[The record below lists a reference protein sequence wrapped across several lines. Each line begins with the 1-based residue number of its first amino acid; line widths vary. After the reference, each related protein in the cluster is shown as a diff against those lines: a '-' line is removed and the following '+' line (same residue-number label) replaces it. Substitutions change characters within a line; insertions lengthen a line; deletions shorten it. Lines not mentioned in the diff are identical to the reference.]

1 MPNRPATRVHLCPAG
16 AVRYTP
22 GGQGGKD
29 MSTST
34 NRELVERWY
43 QALAAN
49 DFDTIFDLHHEDV
62 VYNMVGNT
70 PVSGRL
76 YGKDACC
83 RGMIGEKLLEKLV
96 PGQIRFAREWKI
108 VAAEGDRVVGLMK
121 GGGPTRDGELYEQT
135 YCEIFTIR
143 DGKIAELHAFFDT
156 VLVEHCLFGNR
167 LERPE
172 TPVADP
178 LRIG

>member
-1 MPNRPATRVHLCPAG
+1 
-16 AVRYTP
+16 
-22 GGQGGKD
+22 
-29 MSTST
+29 MSTAA

-43 QALAAN
+43 RALAAN
-49 DFDTIFDLHHEDV
+49 DFDTIFDLHHDDV

-96 PGQIRFAREWKI
+96 PEEIRFAREWKI
-108 VAAEGDRVVGLMK
+108 VAAEGDRVVGLMR

-143 DGKIAELHAFFDT
+143 DGKIVEMHNFFDT
-156 VLVEHCLFGNR
+156 VLVEQCLFDN
-167 LERPE
+167 
-172 TPVADP
+172 P
-178 LRIG
+178 LRRREAPLPDPFQIG